1 MFAFLRGKIV
11 QVETDRVVL
20 DVHGVGYELFASRR
34 TLDQVKAEE
43 EAHLFTHMHVSQD
56 ALALYGFLD
65 QQEKIMF
72 LRLIGVSRI
81 GPKVALGMLSMT
93 DVTTLALAIAT
104 GDEEMISSLPGI
116 GKKTAQRLILEL
128 REKIEK
134 EDKGRWK
141 EELPLNAIVGDFSMK
156 SEAITALMALG
167 YDRVTAL
174 QAVEIASSTEFVR
187 VEELITNALK
197 NLAR

>member
-1 MFAFLRGKIV
+1 MFSFLRGKV
-11 QVETDRVVL
+11 AQVDIDRVVL
-20 DVHGVGYELFASRR
+20 DVQGVGYELLASRR
-34 TLDQVKAEE
+34 TLDQLKMAEE
-43 EAHLFTHMHVSQD
+43 IQLYTHMHVSQD

-81 GPKVALGMLSMT
+81 GPKVALGMLSMA
-93 DVTTLALAIAT
+93 DATTVALAIAT
-104 GDEEMISSLPGI
+104 GDEQMISSLPGI

-134 EDKGRWK
+134 EDKGR
-141 EELPLNAIVGDFSMK
+141 LGADASLQALTGDFSMK
-156 SEAITALMALG
+156 NEAITALMALG
-167 YDRVTAL
+167 YDRITAS
-174 QAVEIASSTEFVR
+174 QAVEVASLMEFTR